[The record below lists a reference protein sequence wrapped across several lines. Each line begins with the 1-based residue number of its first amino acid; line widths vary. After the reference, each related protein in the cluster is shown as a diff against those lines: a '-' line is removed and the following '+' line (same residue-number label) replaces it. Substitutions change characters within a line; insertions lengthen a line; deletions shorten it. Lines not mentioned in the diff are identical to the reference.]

1 MEYPLYQVIIMFYQ
15 LVKPNIQNKKEL
27 TFKKNEIIYHEGD
40 FPEYLYFIESGVV
53 GLFHIS
59 DSGKETFFRVFGKN
73 DILGHRS
80 YFAEE
85 PYHASSIALS
95 PVTLAVI
102 TKDECLRICSENPSL
117 LREVTARMAR
127 DLGHAE
133 LRMAGLLDKTVHK
146 RVAESL
152 LYLKLKHPNYTWSRR
167 EVAEYS
173 GSTTETVSRV
183 MTSLEG
189 KNLIKKEGRDFI
201 ILDEQGLLEAD
212 FDLA

>member
-1 MEYPLYQVIIMFYQ
+1 
-15 LVKPNIQNKKEL
+15 
-27 TFKKNEIIYHEGD
+27 
-40 FPEYLYFIESGVV
+40 
-53 GLFHIS
+53 
-59 DSGKETFFRVFGKN
+59 
-73 DILGHRS
+73 
-80 YFAEE
+80 
-85 PYHASSIALS
+85 
-95 PVTLAVI
+95 
-102 TKDECLRICSENPSL
+102 
-117 LREVTARMAR
+117 MAR